1 MTRIIIAAAGEG
13 RRWNNFRNVPKH
25 LVTIEGETLLNR
37 IYKQFR
43 DFSDD
48 IVIISKDQ
56 RYAVG
61 DAKLEPPLSGDWLD
75 FGKIYSSS
83 HLWSDDRTII
93 VFGDVYFT
101 DKAVQKI
108 VSNQDDYKFFMRKG
122 PSKYT
127 GKGHKEIF
135 AFAFSGGMNEKIKSY
150 IEQLVEIKQ
159 GGAGAWR
166 LYLHMHGIK
175 HVRDYFKTDGYIEI
189 NDWTDDFDYPEDI
202 LKWEKM
208 RLKFGAK

>member
-1 MTRIIIAAAGEG
+1 MIKVIVAAGGEG
-13 RRWNNFRNVPKH
+13 RRWNNFLNIPKH
-25 LVTIEGETLLNR
+25 LITIDGETLLNR
-37 IYKQFR
+37 ICRQFGKYTTE
-43 DFSDD
+43 
-48 IVIISKDQ
+48 IVILSADE
-56 RYAVG
+56 RYRIDGATLK
-61 DAKLEPPLSGDWLD
+61 APMLGDWLD

-101 DKAVQKI
+101 DDAVKTI
-108 VSNQDDYKFFMRKG
+108 MSNKDQYKFFMRKG

-135 AFAFSGGMNEKIKSY
+135 AFSFSGDMNEKIKAH
-150 IEQLVEIKQ
+150 IHELVAKKQ

-166 LYLHMHGIK
+166 LYLHMNNVTHP
-175 HVRDYFKTDGYIEI
+175 RDYFKSDGYIEI
-189 NDWTDDFDYPEDI
+189 NDWTDDFDYPEDL